1 MLVRSNFFLIKIF
14 MAEEPSKLDISDEMI
29 AERRGGSGK
38 MPEDMPSWMAKS
50 IINIDKFSKR
60 VGSVVCWILM
70 PLIFA
75 MTYEVLARKL
85 FLAPTIW
92 AYDIS
97 RFLYG
102 ALFML
107 GAGYALSRGV
117 HIRADFLYRNF
128 KTKNQGLI
136 DFWLYL
142 LFYFP
147 GLIVFFYMTFGFV
160 VESIQ
165 RGERGMD
172 TTWMPYMWPIK
183 TCLLIGII
191 FLLIQG
197 FSELLKSYW
206 AAKKG
211 EWPGEDK

>member
-1 MLVRSNFFLIKIF
+1 
-14 MAEEPSKLDISDEMI
+14 MADEPSKLDISDEMI

-107 GAGYALSRGV
+107 GAGYALSKGV

-128 KTKNQGLI
+128 KIKNQGLI

>member
-1 MLVRSNFFLIKIF
+1 

-29 AERRGGSGK
+29 AERRGGSGN

>member
-1 MLVRSNFFLIKIF
+1 

-50 IINIDKFSKR
+50 ITNIDKFSKR

-107 GAGYALSRGV
+107 GAGYALSKGV

-128 KTKNQGLI
+128 KIKNQGLI

-211 EWPGEDK
+211 KWPGEDK

>member
-1 MLVRSNFFLIKIF
+1 MTN
-14 MAEEPSKLDISDEMI
+14 EPSKLDISDEMI

-38 MPEDMPSWMAKS
+38 MPDDMPSWMAKS
-50 IINIDKFSKR
+50 IVRIDKFSKLI
-60 VGSVVCWILM
+60 GNIVCWITM
-70 PLIFA
+70 PLMIA
-75 MTYEVLARKL
+75 MVYEVLARKL
-85 FLAPTIW
+85 FLAPTMW
-92 AYDIS
+92 AYDMS

-128 KTKNQGLI
+128 KVKTQGLI

-147 GLIVFFYMTFGFV
+147 GLLFFFYMTTGFV
-160 VESIQ
+160 LESIK

-183 TCLLIGII
+183 SCLWFGII
-191 FLLIQG
+191 FLLVQG
-197 FSELLKSYW
+197 FSELFKSYY
-206 AAKKG
+206 AMIKG
-211 EWPGEDK
+211 KWPGN

>member
-1 MLVRSNFFLIKIF
+1 
-14 MAEEPSKLDISDEMI
+14 MAEEPGRLDISDEMI

-38 MPEDMPSWMAKS
+38 MPEDMPTWMSKT
-50 IINIDKFSKR
+50 IVGIDRFSKQI
-60 VGSVVCWILM
+60 GNIVCWITI
-70 PLIFA
+70 PLILG
-75 MTYEVLARKL
+75 MVYEVFARKL
-85 FLAPTIW
+85 FLSPTIW
-92 AYDIS
+92 AYDMS

-107 GAGYALSRGV
+107 GAGYALSKGV

-128 KTKNQGLI
+128 KVKTQGKV

-147 GLIVFFYMTFGFV
+147 GLLVFLYMTIGFV
-160 VESIQ
+160 QESIM
-165 RGERGMD
+165 RGEKGMD

-197 FSELLKSYW
+197 VSELLKSYY

-211 EWPGEDK
+211 RWPGQE

>member
-1 MLVRSNFFLIKIF
+1 MSN
-14 MAEEPSKLDISDEMI
+14 EPSKLDISDEMI
-29 AERRGGSGK
+29 AERRGGLGK
-38 MPEDMPSWMAKS
+38 MPEDMPKWMSLS
-50 IINIDKFSKR
+50 ITKIDLFSKWI
-60 VGSVVCWILM
+60 GNIVCWITI
-70 PLIFA
+70 PLILG
-75 MTYEVLARKL
+75 MVYEVFARKL

-92 AYDIS
+92 AYDMS

-107 GAGYALSRGV
+107 GAGYALSKGV

-128 KTKNQGLI
+128 KIKTQGTI

-147 GLIVFFYMTFGFV
+147 GLIVFLYMTIGFV
-160 VESIQ
+160 QESIM

-197 FSELLKSYW
+197 ISELLKSYW
-206 AAKKG
+206 ASTKG
-211 EWPGEDK
+211 EWPGEEK

>member
-1 MLVRSNFFLIKIF
+1 MNDKS
-14 MAEEPSKLDISDEMI
+14 PKLEISDEMI

-38 MPEDMPSWMAKS
+38 MPEDMPSWMAKT
-50 IINIDKFSKR
+50 IINIDKFSK
-60 VGSVVCWILM
+60 VIGNIVCWITIPLM
-70 PLIFA
+70 LG
-75 MTYEVLARKL
+75 MVYEVLARKL

-92 AYDIS
+92 AYDMS
-97 RFLYG
+97 RFFYG

-107 GAGYALSRGV
+107 GAGYALSKGV

-128 KTKNQGLI
+128 KTKTQGTI

-147 GLIVFFYMTFGFV
+147 GLLFFFYMTTGFV
-160 VESIQ
+160 IESIK

-172 TTWMPYMWPIK
+172 TAWMPFMWPIK
-183 TCLLIGII
+183 ACLWFGIL

-197 FSELLKSYW
+197 ISELFKSYY

-211 EWPGEDK
+211 RWPDA

>member
-1 MLVRSNFFLIKIF
+1 
-14 MAEEPSKLDISDEMI
+14 MADEPSKLDISDEMI

-107 GAGYALSRGV
+107 GAGYALSKGV

-128 KTKNQGLI
+128 KIKNQGLI

-183 TCLLIGII
+183 SCLLIGII

>member
-1 MLVRSNFFLIKIF
+1 MS
-14 MAEEPSKLDISDEMI
+14 EEPSKLDISDEMI
-29 AERRGGSGK
+29 AERRGGSNK
-38 MPEDMPSWMAKS
+38 MPNDMPRWMANS
-50 IINIDKFSKR
+50 IIKIDKFSKI
-60 VGSVVCWILM
+60 VGNVVCWILM

-107 GAGYALSRGV
+107 GAAYALSKGV

-128 KTKNQGLI
+128 KVKTQGRI

-147 GLIVFFYMTFGFV
+147 GLIVFLYMTTGFV
-160 VESIQ
+160 QESIM
-165 RGERGMD
+165 RNERGMD

-183 TCLLIGII
+183 SCLWIGIV

-197 FSELLKSYW
+197 VSELFKSYY
-206 AAKKG
+206 AAVKG
-211 EWPGEDK
+211 KWPGS

>member
-1 MLVRSNFFLIKIF
+1 
-14 MAEEPSKLDISDEMI
+14 MADEPTKLDISDEMI

-38 MPEDMPSWMAKS
+38 MPDDMPSWMAS
-50 IINIDKFSKR
+50 TIVNIDKFSKW
-60 VGSVVCWILM
+60 VGNVVCWILI

-107 GAGYALSRGV
+107 GAAYALSKGV

-128 KTKNQGLI
+128 KTKNQGKI

-147 GLIVFFYMTFGFV
+147 GLLVFLYMTIGFV
-160 VESIQ
+160 GESIQ
-165 RGERGMD
+165 RGEKGMD

-183 TCLLIGII
+183 SCLLIGIV

-197 FSELLKSYW
+197 VSELFKSYW
-206 AAKKG
+206 AATKG
-211 EWPGEDK
+211 KWPGDGK

>member
-1 MLVRSNFFLIKIF
+1 MT
-14 MAEEPSKLDISDEMI
+14 EEPGRLDISDEMI

-38 MPEDMPSWMAKS
+38 MPEDMPTWMSKT
-50 IINIDKFSKR
+50 IVGIDRFSKLI
-60 VGSVVCWILM
+60 GNVVCWITI
-70 PLIFA
+70 PLILG
-75 MTYEVLARKL
+75 MVYEVFARKL

-92 AYDIS
+92 AYDMS
-97 RFLYG
+97 RFFYG

-107 GAGYALSRGV
+107 GAGYALSKGV

-128 KTKNQGLI
+128 KVKTQGKV

-147 GLIVFFYMTFGFV
+147 GLLVFLYMTIGFV
-160 VESIQ
+160 QESIM
-165 RGERGMD
+165 RGEKGMD

-197 FSELLKSYW
+197 VSELLKSYY

-211 EWPGEDK
+211 RWPGEE

>member
-1 MLVRSNFFLIKIF
+1 
-14 MAEEPSKLDISDEMI
+14 MADEPTKLDISDEMI

-38 MPEDMPSWMAKS
+38 MPEDMPSWMASS
-50 IINIDKFSKR
+50 IVNIDKFSKW
-60 VGSVVCWILM
+60 VGNIVCWILM

-128 KTKNQGLI
+128 KTNTQGAI

-147 GLIVFFYMTFGFV
+147 GLIVFLYMKVGYV
-160 VESIQ
+160 GESLN
-165 RGERGMD
+165 
-172 TTWMPYMWPIK
+172 K
-183 TCLLIGII
+183 KLIFQIPNN
-191 FLLIQG
+191 QKQN
-197 FSELLKSYW
+197 LKKLVASISNKQHYRSTY
-206 AAKKG
+206 
-211 EWPGEDK
+211 

>member
-1 MLVRSNFFLIKIF
+1 MSEK
-14 MAEEPSKLDISDEMI
+14 PSKLDISDEMI
-29 AERRGGSGK
+29 AERRGGSEK
-38 MPEDMPSWMAKS
+38 MPDDMPSWMANT
-50 IINIDKFSKR
+50 IIKIDKFSKI
-60 VGSVVCWILM
+60 VGSIVCWILM

-107 GAGYALSRGV
+107 GAGYALSKGV

-128 KTKNQGLI
+128 KTKTQGTI

-147 GLIVFFYMTFGFV
+147 GLIVFLYMTTGFV
-160 VESIQ
+160 QESIM
-165 RGERGMD
+165 RNERGMD
-172 TTWMPYMWPIK
+172 TTWMPIMWPIK
-183 TCLLIGII
+183 SCLWFGIV

-197 FSELLKSYW
+197 VSEILKSYY
-206 AAKKG
+206 AATKG
-211 EWPGEDK
+211 KWPGEE

>member
-1 MLVRSNFFLIKIF
+1 
-14 MAEEPSKLDISDEMI
+14 MAKKPTKLDISDEMI
-29 AERRGGSGK
+29 AERRGASGK
-38 MPEDMPSWMAKS
+38 MPNDMPGWMSKT
-50 IINIDKFSKR
+50 IVGIDKFSKII
-60 VGSVVCWILM
+60 GNIVCWITI
-70 PLIFA
+70 PLILG
-75 MTYEVLARKL
+75 MVYEVLARKL
-85 FLAPTIW
+85 FLSPTIW
-92 AYDIS
+92 AYDMS

-107 GAGYALSRGV
+107 GAGYALSKGV

-128 KTKNQGLI
+128 KVKTQGRV

-147 GLIVFFYMTFGFV
+147 GLIVFCYMTVGFV
-160 VESIQ
+160 QESIM
-165 RGERGMD
+165 RSERGMD

-197 FSELLKSYW
+197 ISELFKSYY
-206 AAKKG
+206 AATKG
-211 EWPGEDK
+211 RWPGEK

>member
-1 MLVRSNFFLIKIF
+1 MSDKQ
-14 MAEEPSKLDISDEMI
+14 SKLDISDEMI

-38 MPEDMPSWMAKS
+38 MPADMPSWMAKTITS
-50 IINIDKFSKR
+50 IDKFSKW
-60 VGSVVCWILM
+60 VGNVVCWILM

-75 MTYEVLARKL
+75 MTYEVIMRKL

-107 GAGYALSRGV
+107 GAAYALSRGV

-128 KTKNQGLI
+128 KVKNQGLI
-136 DFWLYL
+136 DFWLYI

-147 GLIVFFYMTFGFV
+147 GLFVFFYMTVGY
-160 VESIQ
+160 VE
-165 RGERGMD
+165 
-172 TTWMPYMWPIK
+172 
-183 TCLLIGII
+183 
-191 FLLIQG
+191 
-197 FSELLKSYW
+197 
-206 AAKKG
+206 
-211 EWPGEDK
+211 

>member
-1 MLVRSNFFLIKIF
+1 MSEDSK
-14 MAEEPSKLDISDEMI
+14 KLDISDEMI
-29 AERRGGSGK
+29 AERGGGTGK
-38 MPEDMPSWMAKS
+38 MPDDMPSWMAKT
-50 IINIDKFSKR
+50 IVRIDKFSKR
-60 VGSVVCWILM
+60 TGNIVCWITI
-70 PLIFA
+70 PLILG
-75 MTYEVLARKL
+75 MVYEVLARKF

-107 GAGYALSRGV
+107 GAGYALSKGV

-128 KTKNQGLI
+128 KIKTQGI
-136 DFWLYL
+136 VDFTLYV

-147 GLIVFFYMTFGFV
+147 GLLVFLYMTTGFLQ
-160 VESIQ
+160 ESIM

-183 TCLLIGII
+183 TCLWFGII

-197 FSELLKSYW
+197 VSELFKSYY
-206 AAKKG
+206 AATKG
-211 EWPGEDK
+211 KWPGKE

>member
-1 MLVRSNFFLIKIF
+1 
-14 MAEEPSKLDISDEMI
+14 MADEPTKLDISDEMI

-38 MPEDMPSWMAKS
+38 MPEDMPSWMAMS
-50 IINIDKFSKR
+50 IINIDKFSKWI
-60 VGSVVCWILM
+60 GSVVCWILM

-128 KTKNQGLI
+128 KIKNQGLI
-136 DFWLYL
+136 DFWLCL

>member
-1 MLVRSNFFLIKIF
+1 
-14 MAEEPSKLDISDEMI
+14 MAKKPTKLDISDEMI
-29 AERRGGSGK
+29 AERRGVSKK
-38 MPEDMPSWMAKS
+38 MPKDMPIWMSKT
-50 IINIDKFSKR
+50 IVGIDKFSKII
-60 VGSVVCWILM
+60 GNIVCWITI
-70 PLIFA
+70 PLILG
-75 MTYEVLARKL
+75 MVYEVLARKL
-85 FLAPTIW
+85 FLSPTIW
-92 AYDIS
+92 AYDMS
-97 RFLYG
+97 RFFYG

-107 GAGYALSRGV
+107 GAGYALSKGV

-128 KTKNQGLI
+128 KVKTQGRV

-147 GLIVFFYMTFGFV
+147 GLIVFCYMTVGFV
-160 VESIQ
+160 QESIM
-165 RGERGMD
+165 RNEKGMD

-197 FSELLKSYW
+197 VSELFKSYW

-211 EWPGEDK
+211 EWPGENK

>member
-1 MLVRSNFFLIKIF
+1 MSDKQSNF
-14 MAEEPSKLDISDEMI
+14 DISDEMI
-29 AERRGGSGK
+29 AERRGTSNK
-38 MPEDMPSWMAKS
+38 MPEDMPSWMANT
-50 IINIDKFSKR
+50 ILRIDKFSKI
-60 VGSVVCWILM
+60 VGNIVCWILI

-75 MTYEVLARKL
+75 ITYEVIARKL

-107 GAGYALSRGV
+107 GAAYALSKGV

-128 KTKNQGLI
+128 KTKTQGLI
-136 DFWLYL
+136 DFWLYI

-147 GLIVFFYMTFGFV
+147 GLLVFLYMTIGFV
-160 VESIQ
+160 EESIR

-172 TTWMPYMWPIK
+172 TTWMPFMWPIK
-183 TCLLIGII
+183 TCLLVGII

-197 FSELLKSYW
+197 ISELLKSYW
-206 AAKKG
+206 ASIKG
-211 EWPGEDK
+211 EWPGENK

>member
-1 MLVRSNFFLIKIF
+1 MTN
-14 MAEEPSKLDISDEMI
+14 EPSKLDISDEMI

-38 MPEDMPSWMAKS
+38 MPENMPRWMSLS
-50 IINIDKFSKR
+50 ITKIDLFSKW
-60 VGSVVCWILM
+60 VGNVVCWITI
-70 PLIFA
+70 PLILG
-75 MTYEVLARKL
+75 MVYEVFARKL

-92 AYDIS
+92 AYDMS

-107 GAGYALSRGV
+107 GAGYALSKGV

-128 KTKNQGLI
+128 KIKTQGKI

-147 GLIVFFYMTFGFV
+147 GLIVFLYMTIGFV
-160 VESIQ
+160 QESIM

-197 FSELLKSYW
+197 ISELLKSYW
-206 AAKKG
+206 ASTEG
-211 EWPGEDK
+211 EWPGEEK